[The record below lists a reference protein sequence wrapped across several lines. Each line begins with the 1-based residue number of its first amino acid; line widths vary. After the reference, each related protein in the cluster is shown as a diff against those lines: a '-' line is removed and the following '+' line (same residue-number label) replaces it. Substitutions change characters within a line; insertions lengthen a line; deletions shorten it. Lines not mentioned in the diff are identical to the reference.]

1 MAKILIV
8 ADLDSSRQLVDILK
22 QERHLI
28 ETDGRIESALGSLNR
43 SQFDVIILRRD
54 FSTIPTE
61 SICRDFRSACPSS
74 AILMLADLPNLDD
87 LECALDSGADDY
99 LVCSDDPRELRARVR
114 ALARRYSYAGV
125 SMAASTLTN
134 QSASICN

>member
-8 ADLDSSRQLVDILK
+8 ADCDSSKLLVETLK

-28 ETDGRIESALGSLNR
+28 DTDGQIESALGSSRR
-43 SQFDVIILRRD
+43 SSYDVIILRRD
-54 FSTIPTE
+54 YSASPTE
-61 SICRDFRSACPSS
+61 SICRDFRTACPSS
-74 AILMLADLPNLDD
+74 AILMLSDIADLDD

-114 ALARRYSYAGV
+114 ALARRYSYAGTHLIP
-125 SMAASTLTN
+125 AGANLTN
-134 QSASICN
+134 TFNN